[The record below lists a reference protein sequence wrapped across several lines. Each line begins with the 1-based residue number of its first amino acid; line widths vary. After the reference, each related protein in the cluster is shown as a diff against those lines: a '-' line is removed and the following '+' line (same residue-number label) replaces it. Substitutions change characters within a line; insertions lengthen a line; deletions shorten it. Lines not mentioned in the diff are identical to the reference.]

1 MADEAGVAVGRLPLL
16 LGHELLHHPRP
27 CVQLGQPVHR
37 REGAVQQLLILLL
50 RVLVARGLQVV
61 SEFSIVRGII
71 GLWLRDMSS
80 SSSQSVMLQL
90 LRRSTLGTHAQH
102 HF

>member
-1 MADEAGVAVGRLPLL
+1 MGQPPPHGPWDIEDDTRLL
-16 LGHELLHHPRP
+16 L
-27 CVQLGQPVHR
+27 
-37 REGAVQQLLILLL
+37 LI
-50 RVLVARGLQVV
+50 RGLQVV

>member
-16 LGHELLHHPRP
+16 LGHELLHYPRP
-27 CVQLGQPVHR
+27 RVQLGQPVHR
-37 REGAVQQLLILLL
+37 REGAVQQLLILI